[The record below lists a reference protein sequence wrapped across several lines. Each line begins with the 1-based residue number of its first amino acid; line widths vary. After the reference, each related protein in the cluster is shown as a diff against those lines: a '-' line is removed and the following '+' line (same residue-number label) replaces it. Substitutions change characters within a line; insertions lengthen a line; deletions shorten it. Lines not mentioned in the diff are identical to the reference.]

1 VVEEEEED
9 SVDDEEDSVDEE
21 EERTR
26 VN

>member
-21 EERTR
+21 ERTR